1 MVEWK
6 IRVYL
11 FIFSVEIFSDKTLS
25 MSLALYT
32 FQGFYESVWEVAS
45 QPWQCST
52 GKFFNDTLRKW

>member
-11 FIFSVEIFSDKTLS
+11 FIFSVEIFSDKTLY

-32 FQGFYESVWEVAS
+32 FQGFYEFVWEVAS
-45 QPWQCST
+45 QPW
-52 GKFFNDTLRKW
+52 